1 MKVKVKQKF
10 RDKYTGDIRFT
21 GEIVE
26 MSEERY
32 KEINAK
38 KNGLVEKVEE
48 KTEEAQ
54 TSEAT
59 KPEAGAVEVEAE
71 ATEHQETSEKTETPE
86 EAPNEL
92 TRSTLKKMKVDELRK
107 KAEEMGVDSMGKKEE
122 LIKRILGEEEN
133 VDEES

>member
-1 MKVKVKQKF
+1 MEVKVKQKF

-48 KTEEAQ
+48 KTEEVQ

-71 ATEHQETSEKTETPE
+71 ATEHPETSEKTETPE
-86 EAPNEL
+86 EAPNEF

>member
-26 MSEERY
+26 MPEERY

-38 KNGLVEKVEE
+38 KNGLAEKVEE
-48 KTEEAQ
+48 TQ
-54 TSEAT
+54 TPETT
-59 KPEAGAVEVEAE
+59 KPEAGSVEVEAP
-71 ATEHQETSEKTETPE
+71 EHPESSETQV

-92 TRSTLKKMKVDELRK
+92 TKSTLEKMKVDELRK